1 MLKKKKKRKK
11 KLQKT
16 QIIPEV
22 NNYKKMKQT
31 SRNKSFF
38 TKTILTYGKDI
49 TMSCRTQTSEVLKP
63 LKFTG
68 MNY

>member
-1 MLKKKKKRKK
+1 
-11 KLQKT
+11 
-16 QIIPEV
+16 
-22 NNYKKMKQT
+22 MKQT

-49 TMSCRTQTSEVLKP
+49 TMSCRTQTREVLKP

-68 MNY
+68 INY